1 VIIIKYIILLII
13 FLTSISIGFLL
24 SNKYKQR
31 VIELREIK
39 NFLGILK
46 TKIRFTYEPLPEIFS
61 DILDNF
67 EGNILEFIKITK
79 TKMNIMP
86 AGIAWQEAIQEA
98 NFNLN
103 EEDRNL
109 LKKMGNLL
117 GKTDIEGQL
126 SEIEVTENF
135 INKQIDKAE
144 EEKGK
149 NEKMYK
155 TLGIVAGIG
164 MVIILIWK
172 WVISIKCL
180 KNCE

>member
-1 VIIIKYIILLII
+1 MIIIKYIILLII
-13 FLTSISIGFLL
+13 LLVSISIGFLL
-24 SNKYKQR
+24 SNRYKQR
-31 VIELREIK
+31 VIELKEIK

-61 DILDNF
+61 ENLESF
-67 EGNILEFIKITK
+67 EDNILELIKNAK
-79 TKMNIMP
+79 NKMNFMS
-86 AGIAWQEAIQEA
+86 AGIAWQEAIEET
-98 NFNLN
+98 NLN
-103 EEDRNL
+103 LNLEDKNI
-109 LKKMGNLL
+109 LKKMGKLL

-164 MVIILIWK
+164 MVIILI
-172 WVISIKCL
+172 
-180 KNCE
+180 